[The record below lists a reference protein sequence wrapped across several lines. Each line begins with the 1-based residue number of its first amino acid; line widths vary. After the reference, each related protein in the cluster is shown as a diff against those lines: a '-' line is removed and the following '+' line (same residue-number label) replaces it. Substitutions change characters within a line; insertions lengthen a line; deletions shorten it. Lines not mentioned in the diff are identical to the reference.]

1 MLPQDLW
8 EPQRDEGAGKGK
20 RKIRYVDRDKRPV
33 PALISGI
40 GWVLLSCSSR
50 VTEDLAIGPGR
61 TEIEY
66 CFDGGYGRRVLS
78 LSFKDRDDREP
89 PIWKEYSL
97 ATEDVTVLVIV
108 QSGSED
114 SQMGLSK

>member
-20 RKIRYVDRDKRPV
+20 RKIRYEDRDKRPV
-33 PALISGI
+33 PALIRSI
-40 GWVLLSCSSR
+40 GWFLLSCSSR

-66 CFDGGYGRRVLS
+66 TAAESS
-78 LSFKDRDDREP
+78 LSHIQR
-89 PIWKEYSL
+89 S
-97 ATEDVTVLVIV
+97 
-108 QSGSED
+108 
-114 SQMGLSK
+114 